1 MMAWPSRANA
11 VSGSMNT
18 IFQGITTLRLSIV
31 LSGVLFLA
39 APAHAQLQL
48 PGAFNPA
55 PAGTVAPP
63 AEGAKPKK
71 PGPRKPPPPPKTP
84 ADEAVMGRVLAHNGG
99 AGVIEFV
106 KAGKDL
112 QIIRL
117 RLAGDQISR
126 VGERCEVDLSA
137 QPIAL
142 TPADRPMGV
151 NRYSVDLPACP
162 FAVDILNGAVNAVR
176 EGGACEFKAA
186 DCRVDPTGLWG
197 QPANEIGPK
206 RTKEIEGERRRVEQ
220 TVREQFK
227 EWIRSAG
234 HDRALVSRIAHEQAA
249 FSSRREELCRNYQ
262 RETEH
267 GYCALMYTEAR
278 SSAIAAHILPPA
290 PAPDERPPAKAK
302 GRKTP

>member
-1 MMAWPSRANA
+1 
-11 VSGSMNT
+11 MNI
-18 IFQGITTLRLSIV
+18 IFQSITTLRLPTVLLGAAIV
-31 LSGVLFLA
+31 A

-63 AEGAKPKK
+63 ADGAKPKK
-71 PGPRKPPPPPKTP
+71 PGPKKPPPPPKVP
-84 ADEAVMGRVLAHNGG
+84 VDDSVIGRPLRQNGA
-99 AGVIEFV
+99 AGTIEFAR
-106 KAGKDL
+106 AGKDL
-112 QIIRL
+112 QVVKL
-117 RLAGDQISR
+117 KLAGDLISR
-126 VGERCEVDLSA
+126 VGERCEVDLSS

-142 TPADRPMGV
+142 APAEKPAGV
-151 NRYSVDLPACP
+151 TRYQLDLPACP
-162 FAVDILNGAVNAVR
+162 FAVDIFNGAVNVVR

-197 QPANEIGPK
+197 QPSNEIGPK
-206 RTKEIEGERRRVEQ
+206 RAKEIERERHRAEQ
-220 TVREQFK
+220 TVRDQFR

-267 GYCALMYTEAR
+267 GYCALMFTEAR

-290 PAPDERPPAKAK
+290 PPPEERPVAKTR
-302 GRKTP
+302 GRKGQ